1 MENYKV
7 KALFDFDDYLGKEA
21 ILENKHIKRYSETKE
36 HNASVWNVT
45 KERYEYLKSRNAVEL
60 IEILKEEEQKEE
72 MTEEKDEIEEEIKKI
87 VKSRK
92 RRTK

>member
-21 ILENKHIKRYSETKE
+21 IPENEHIKRYSENKE
-36 HNASVWNVT
+36 HSASIWNTT

-60 IEILKEEEQKEE
+60 IEILKEEQKEE
-72 MTEEKDEIEEEIKKI
+72 MPEEKDEIEEEIKKI